1 MSVLRPGVR
10 LVSTLPDGT
19 VVSTAFIYGCQ
30 RWETQWGG
38 DRECWHESAIVAES
52 YHRTCAADA
61 GVNIQVIDDYATE
74 DDDAIADRLAQL
86 AARLYALAS
95 QPTVT
100 EAELADVA
108 GGLADLR
115 TVLSLRGAE

>member
-1 MSVLRPGVR
+1 VSVLRPGVR

-19 VVSTAFIYGCQ
+19 VVSTAWLYGCN
-30 RWETQWGG
+30 RWETRCGEHEQW
-38 DRECWHESAIVAES
+38 HYSASEAEA
-52 YHRTCAADA
+52 YHRGYVYGDGAD
-61 GVNIQVIDDYATE
+61 VQVVDDYATS

-115 TVLSLRGAE
+115 TVVSLRGGAE

>member
-1 MSVLRPGVR
+1 VSVLRPGVR

-19 VVSTAFIYGCQ
+19 VVSTAFIFGCQ
-30 RWETQWGG
+30 RWETRCGENEQW
-38 DRECWHESAIVAES
+38 HHSASEAEG
-52 YHRTCAADA
+52 YHRGYVHGWAD
-61 GVNIQVIDDYATE
+61 VQVIDDHATE

-95 QPTVT
+95 QPRCT